1 VSGLERVWA
10 VNHTKKEIM
19 AVGHEAWGGSDAL
32 STQDRLDIFAPNTQ
46 AGREQF
52 FYLAKRFGV
61 EELKRESDTQA
72 LNYKRINGFWESGVV
87 T

>member
-1 VSGLERVWA
+1 MSGLERVWA

-19 AVGHEAWGGSDAL
+19 AVGHEAWCDKGDL
-32 STQDRLDIFAPNTQ
+32 PMQERLEIFAPNTQ

-52 FYLAKRFGV
+52 FYMAKNFGI